1 METVLF
7 VCTHNSARSQMAEGL
22 LRARYG
28 DRYRSL
34 SAGTEPGG
42 VNPFAVEAMR
52 ELGIDISSHRSEH
65 VDAYINQPLDYVVT
79 VCDSAKEACPYIPAT
94 RQNIHMNFPDPSAA
108 VGSDEEKLN
117 AFRTVRDAIA
127 EWIDATFGLREQ
139 AQRDPAYPLRRSKYS
154 C

>member
-1 METVLF
+1 
-7 VCTHNSARSQMAEGL
+7 MAEGL

-52 ELGIDISSHRSEH
+52 ELGIDISRHRSEH
-65 VDAYINQPLDYVVT
+65 VDAYINQPQDYIVT

>member
-1 METVLF
+1 MRYLGAFHSPETTVETVLF

-28 DRYRSL
+28 NRYRSL
-34 SAGTEPGG
+34 SAGTEPGR

-65 VDAYINQPLDYVVT
+65 VDAYANQPLDYVAT

-94 RQNIHMNFPDPSAA
+94 RQNIHMSFPDPSAA
-108 VGSDEEKLN
+108 AGSDEEKLS
-117 AFRTVRDAIA
+117 AFRTVRDALA
-127 EWIDATFGLREQ
+127 EWIDATFGPVDR
-139 AQRDPAYPLRRSKYS
+139 A
-154 C
+154 

>member
-1 METVLF
+1 MNAFNPPGTIVETVLF

-28 DRYRSL
+28 DRFRPL

-52 ELGIDISSHRSEH
+52 ELDIDISEHRSKH
-65 VDAYINQPLDYVVT
+65 VDAYTNQPLDYVVT

-94 RQNIHMNFPDPSAA
+94 KQNIHVSFPDPSAA
-108 VGSDEEKLN
+108 IGSDEDKLR

-127 EWIDATFGLREQ
+127 EWNDVTFGLREQ
-139 AQRDPAYPLRRSKYS
+139 A
-154 C
+154 

>member
-1 METVLF
+1 
-7 VCTHNSARSQMAEGL
+7 MAEGI

-42 VNPFAVEAMR
+42 VSPFAVEAMR

-65 VDAYINQPLDYVVT
+65 VDAYTNQSLDYVVT
-79 VCDSAKEACPYIPAT
+79 VCDSAKEACPYIQAT
-94 RQNIHMNFPDPSAA
+94 RQNIHASFPDPSAA
-108 VGSDEEKLN
+108 VGSDEQKLN

-127 EWIDATFGLREQ
+127 VLIDATFGPGEQ
-139 AQRDPAYPLRRSKYS
+139 AQQNPAYPLRRSKSS

>member
-1 METVLF
+1 
-7 VCTHNSARSQMAEGL
+7 MAEGI

-42 VNPFAVEAMR
+42 VSPFAVEAMH

-65 VDAYINQPLDYVVT
+65 VDAYTNQPLDYVVT
-79 VCDSAKEACPYIPAT
+79 VCDSAKEACPYIQAT
-94 RQNIHMNFPDPSAA
+94 RQNIHASFPDPSAA

-127 EWIDATFGLREQ
+127 VWIDATFGPGEQ
-139 AQRDPAYPLRRSKYS
+139 AQQNPAYPLRRSKSS